1 VAAVD
6 GVMPPSGAVGGWSCT
21 VAFGSV
27 GAVPG
32 GLAAVVGEA
41 GVSGAVEVASLMVGA
56 GLAGAAT
63 GAFKGTVGAVVGVGG
78 WGAPP
83 GTGGRT
89 GGASGTLAVGTCGAS
104 AALSVTRTV
113 SFLSGTLEVCL
124 EGVGGWFSLSLIAR
138 WFGLRC
144 MGSKASPSPAV
155 KPPSREIPA
164 FFDALFPR
172 GVIPISPAAMS
183 AEKTAITPTRAED
196 FPEWYQQVIKAAD
209 LAENSET
216 RGCMVIKPWGYGI
229 WELIQRQLDRMFKAT
244 GHQNAYFPLLIP
256 LSYLEKEAEHAE
268 GFATECAVVTHHR
281 LEVVKD
287 PVTGKTKMIPTGELA
302 EPYVI
307 RPTSETIIGA
317 AFARWIESYRDLPLL
332 INQWANV
339 MRWEMRPRLFLRTA
353 EFLWQEG
360 HTAHETRDE
369 AITETRLMHGVYEEF
384 LRDHLA
390 IPVIP
395 GEKTEIERFP
405 GAEMTLT
412 VEAMVQDKKA
422 IQAGTSHYLGRN
434 FSKAQN
440 ISFTGRD
447 GTVQHA
453 HTTSWGVSTRMIG
466 TLIMAHADDDGLILP
481 PRVATQQIV
490 IVPITPKEDSRDAVI
505 ASCQALAETL
515 RHQMYH
521 GDPLRVHVDTR
532 DLGGGIKKWEWIKK
546 GVPIRIE
553 IGPRDI
559 ETRKICVQR
568 RDQPAASK
576 DFPVKEDFIRS
587 AVEMLG
593 EIHRQLL
600 DRATG
605 FRNANITRCDTLD
618 EFEAHWAAEN
628 PGWLITSWAGSPEQ
642 ETELSKKHKI
652 TIRCIPLDSVILPET
667 GNTCFLTGSDTDTRV
682 LWARSY

>member
-1 VAAVD
+1 
-6 GVMPPSGAVGGWSCT
+6 
-21 VAFGSV
+21 
-27 GAVPG
+27 
-32 GLAAVVGEA
+32 
-41 GVSGAVEVASLMVGA
+41 
-56 GLAGAAT
+56 
-63 GAFKGTVGAVVGVGG
+63 
-78 WGAPP
+78 
-83 GTGGRT
+83 
-89 GGASGTLAVGTCGAS
+89 
-104 AALSVTRTV
+104 
-113 SFLSGTLEVCL
+113 
-124 EGVGGWFSLSLIAR
+124 
-138 WFGLRC
+138 
-144 MGSKASPSPAV
+144 
-155 KPPSREIPA
+155 
-164 FFDALFPR
+164 
-172 GVIPISPAAMS
+172 MS
-183 AEKTAITPTRAED
+183 AEKTAITPTRAQD

-229 WELIQRQLDRMFKAT
+229 WELIQQQLDRKFKAT

-281 LEVVKD
+281 LEAVKD
-287 PVTGKTKMIPTGELA
+287 ETTGKTKMIPTGELA

-360 HTAHETRDE
+360 HTAHETKDE

-395 GEKTEIERFP
+395 GEKTEAERFP

-422 IQAGTSHYLGRN
+422 IQAGTSHYLAQN
-434 FSKAQN
+434 FSKAQD
-440 ISFTGRD
+440 IKFTGRD

-481 PRVATQQIV
+481 PRVAPQQIV
-490 IVPITPKEDSRDAVI
+490 ILPVTPKEDSRDAVI
-505 ASCQALAETL
+505 ASCMALAETL
-515 RHQMYH
+515 RHQNYH
-521 GDPLRVHVDTR
+521 GEPLRVHVDTR
-532 DLGGGIKKWEWIKK
+532 DLGGGVKKWEWIKK

-553 IGPRDI
+553 IGPRDV
-559 ETRKICVQR
+559 ESRKCCVQR
-568 RDQPAASK
+568 RDQPVSQK

-587 AVEMLG
+587 AVEILDQ
-593 EIHRQLL
+593 IHHQLL

-605 FRNANITRCDTLD
+605 FRNENITTCDSLD
-618 EFEAHWAAEN
+618 KFETHWSGDN
-628 PGWLITSWAGSPEQ
+628 PGWLLTPWAGTPEQ
-642 ETELSKKHKI
+642 EEEISKKHKI
-652 TIRCIPLDSVILPET
+652 TIRCIPLDSVVLPET
-667 GNTCFLTGSDTDTRV
+667 AKTCFLTGKETAVRA
-682 LWARSY
+682 LWGRSY